1 LTTRTPPMKQKPT
14 LEQTKVVYLMG
25 AGHSGSTILGVTL
38 GNCEG
43 CFYAGEV
50 EEWLVR
56 AGEPQW
62 GASDRKRFWGE
73 ITAQVDAEGL
83 FGPEVNRFVER
94 SSAALRPDRWP
105 TRARL
110 LKRYRRVCAELFGAI
125 ANTAGAQYVVDSSHF
140 PLRARELRKAK
151 GIELYLIF
159 LVRDPQSV
167 VDSNTRELSAHE
179 VAERRWRALEMN
191 ANIWLT
197 QLLSIIV
204 FLRHPRERRVF
215 LRYEDLVADPESV
228 LRQLLDTIGSAAAI
242 PDLQALN
249 IGAPLQ
255 GNRLIRT
262 DVIALRRS
270 LPATP
275 SWSLLTTLTQRPW
288 LPLLARLRPAA
299 TARRQA

>member
-1 LTTRTPPMKQKPT
+1 MPER
-14 LEQTKVVYLMG
+14 TKVIYLMG

-56 AGEPQW
+56 AGQPQW
-62 GASDRKRFWGE
+62 GASDRQRFWGE
-73 ITAQVDAEGL
+73 VTEQVDGRGL
-83 FGPEVNRFVER
+83 FGTAVNRYVER
-94 SSAALRPDRWP
+94 SSAALRPERWP
-105 TRARL
+105 ARARM

-125 ANTAGAQYVVDSSHF
+125 ARTADARYVVDSSHF
-140 PLRARELRKAK
+140 PLRARELEKAK

-167 VDSNTRELSAHE
+167 IDSNTRELSEHE

-191 ANIWLT
+191 ANMWLT
-197 QLLSIIV
+197 QLLSILV
-204 FLRHPRERRVF
+204 FLRHPRERRIF
-215 LRYEDLVADPESV
+215 LRYEDLVADPEGV
-228 LRQLLDTIGSAAAI
+228 LRQLLDTVGSNAAI
-242 PDLQALN
+242 PDLQALG

-262 DVIALRRS
+262 DTIALRRS
-270 LPATP
+270 VPASP
-275 SWSLLTTLTQRPW
+275 RWSLLTTLTQRPW
-288 LPLLARLRPAA
+288 LALLARLRPVA
-299 TARRQA
+299 TAHRRA

>member
-1 LTTRTPPMKQKPT
+1 MPER
-14 LEQTKVVYLMG
+14 TKVIYLMG

-56 AGEPQW
+56 AGQPQW
-62 GASDRKRFWGE
+62 GASDRQRFWGE
-73 ITAQVDAEGL
+73 VTEQVDGRGL
-83 FGPEVNRFVER
+83 FGTVVNRYVER
-94 SSAALRPDRWP
+94 SSAALRPERWP
-105 TRARL
+105 ARARM

-125 ANTAGAQYVVDSSHF
+125 ARTADARYVVDSSHF
-140 PLRARELRKAK
+140 PLRARELEKAK

-167 VDSNTRELSAHE
+167 IDSNTRELSEHE

-191 ANIWLT
+191 ANMWLT
-197 QLLSIIV
+197 QLLSILV
-204 FLRHPRERRVF
+204 FLRHPRERRIF
-215 LRYEDLVADPESV
+215 LRYEDLVADPEGV
-228 LRQLLDTIGSAAAI
+228 LRQLLDTVGSNAAI
-242 PDLQALN
+242 PDLQALG

-262 DVIALRRS
+262 DTIALRRS
-270 LPATP
+270 VPASP
-275 SWSLLTTLTQRPW
+275 RWSLLTTLTQRPW
-288 LPLLARLRPAA
+288 LALLARLRPVA
-299 TARRQA
+299 TAHRRA